1 MGLPTEVNGN
11 NSNSLPT
18 EYAKV
23 DFFKILYTNVDSLIN
38 KIDELKLLIRQEEPH
53 LVAVTEI
60 LPKNSVYPVQEQ
72 ELQIDGFNIVSV
84 LFLLYIND
92 LPNALEDNNIKL
104 FADDAKLDNSITCN
118 EDTVSLQR
126 NLNNMVDWSEK

>member
-72 ELQIDGFNIVSV
+72 ELQIDGFNIVS
-84 LFLLYIND
+84 N
-92 LPNALEDNNIKL
+92 LEVANESKL
-104 FADDAKLDNSITCN
+104 RGIHI
-118 EDTVSLQR
+118 
-126 NLNNMVDWSEK
+126 